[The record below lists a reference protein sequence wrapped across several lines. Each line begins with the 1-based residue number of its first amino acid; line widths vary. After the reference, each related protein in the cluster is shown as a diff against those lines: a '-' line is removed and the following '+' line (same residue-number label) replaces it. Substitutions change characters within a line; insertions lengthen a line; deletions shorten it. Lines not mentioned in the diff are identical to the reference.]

1 MNTSQF
7 SKNKNKY
14 AIFAETLADA
24 EMELHA
30 VHFTMN
36 ISRKWHDNPVAC
48 LRLDEREAELC
59 RRVVELGSLCA
70 LYARRAA

>member
-14 AIFAETLADA
+14 AIFAETLGDA

-36 ISRKWHDNPVAC
+36 LSRKWHDNPVAC

-59 RRVVELGSLCA
+59 WWVAKLKLLCA
-70 LYARRAA
+70 LYARQAA